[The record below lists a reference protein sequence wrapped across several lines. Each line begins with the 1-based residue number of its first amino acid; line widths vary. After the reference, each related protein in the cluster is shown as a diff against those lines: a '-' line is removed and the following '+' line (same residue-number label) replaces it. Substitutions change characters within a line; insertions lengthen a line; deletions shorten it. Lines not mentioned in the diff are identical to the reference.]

1 MGCVCPAEVRWFIV
15 GEKQGLRTTI
25 LHEAGSCG
33 RPLRLGQE
41 TPTSWEAG
49 PDTGLEKSLSCA
61 LVAGQEFY
69 PCGPGIPTEKV
80 NLCHQKHEIAR
91 VGEGVERQEHLC
103 AVVGVAAGAAA
114 VKNRMGCP

>member
-1 MGCVCPAEVRWFIV
+1 MGCVCPPEVRWFIV
-15 GEKQGLRTTI
+15 GEKQGFRTTI

-69 PCGPGIPTEKV
+69 PCGPGIPTEKI
-80 NLCHQKHEIAR
+80 NPCHQKHETAR
-91 VGEGVERQEHLC
+91 VGEGVERQGHLC
-103 AVVGVAAGAAA
+103 AVVGWQPVQLL
-114 VKNRMGCP
+114 